1 MSKESKNQLKIKL
14 SCGRCNFSKNIV
26 IIPDKDGVF
35 TIPNKF
41 CPNDLNGLSRTILE
55 SSEQN
60 EDKTESANSIPRHPG
75 ILEVPK
81 NGDSDSKKT

>member
-1 MSKESKNQLKIKL
+1 MSKELKNQLKIKL

-26 IIPDKDGVF
+26 ISPDKDGVF

-55 SSEQN
+55 PEPKPEPEPNEQN
-60 EDKTESANSIPRHPG
+60 ENKTESANS
-75 ILEVPK
+75 V
-81 NGDSDSKKT
+81 S